1 MLDDLNIEHKK
12 EMYLC
17 VPPQV
22 QTAEPIQTETDLI
35 DDDFIDLQTKFDEV
49 NNVATEQ
56 KKNNNHWVSRWHN
69 R

>member
-1 MLDDLNIEHKK
+1 MLDDPNIEHKK

-22 QTAEPIQTETDLI
+22 QTAEQIQTETDLI

-56 KKNNNHWVSRWHN
+56 KKNNNH
-69 R
+69 